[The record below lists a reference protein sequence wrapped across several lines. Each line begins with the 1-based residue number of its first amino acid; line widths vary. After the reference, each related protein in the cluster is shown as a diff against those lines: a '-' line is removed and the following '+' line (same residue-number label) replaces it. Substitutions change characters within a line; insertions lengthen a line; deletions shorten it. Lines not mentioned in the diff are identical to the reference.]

1 MQFVVGIKDF
11 IPAFAVAVRL
21 RDGWPRS
28 VVALDIDLV
37 GVLASDIAAAKLPVH
52 RVIGVVAIASV
63 DNAVKGLQTL
73 VFIEATGFAGEL
85 QQEGMLVRRADVVR
99 HLGFPAHRIGR
110 RLYLVAEVLVILIH
124 PRRVGIAFA
133 AVGLPALEL
142 VVDGARRTSEA
153 EDLCPS
159 VDHRLDGECSDG
171 FVAELVGVEVFPKCV
186 RNAES
191 ESEIGSSIARTAG
204 RSWCSAIEFMQR
216 LSWRARGLPEQEIVD
231 IGRAFDK
238 SQYLALLIGCA
249 PFFQLVWV
257 INRYERIWL
266 EDLEVWLLRIRVST
280 SGFWDAVLSTDAL
293 LRPDIP
299 IGSCNSVL
307 DFGIF
312 VYVVYHIIDRF
323 IDVDYQ

>member
-1 MQFVVGIKDF
+1 MRVVVGIKNPL
-11 IPAFAVAVRL
+11 PAFAITMRF

-37 GVLASDIAAAKLPVH
+37 GVFAADIAAAKLPAH

-63 DNAVKGLQTL
+63 DEAVKELQISVL
-73 VFIEATGFAGEL
+73 AEATGFAGEL
-85 QQEGMLVRRADVVR
+85 KQEGMLVRRANVVR

-110 RLYLVAEVLVILIH
+110 RLYLVAEVLVALTH
-124 PRRVGIAFA
+124 PHHVGIAFA
-133 AVGLPALEL
+133 AVGLPAPEL
-142 VVDGARRTSEA
+142 VVDGARRTPEA
-153 EDLCPS
+153 EDLRPS
-159 VDHRLDGECSDG
+159 VDHRLNGECSDA
-171 FVAELVGVEVFPKCV
+171 FMAELVGVEVSPKCV
-186 RNAES
+186 QNAES
-191 ESEIGSSIARTAG
+191 ESEIGFSIARTAG
-204 RSWCSAIEFMQR
+204 RSWCSATEFMQR
-216 LSWRARGLPEQEIVD
+216 LSWRVRGLPEHGIVD
-231 IGRAFDK
+231 IGRAFDE

-249 PFFQLVWV
+249 SFVQFVWV
-257 INRYERIWL
+257 FNRYERIWL

-299 IGSCNSVL
+299 IGSCNFVL
-307 DFGIF
+307 DCEIF